1 MKVVFVLLLVI
12 VLHSSALNVSA
23 QVTYPAREET
33 TVDGVCLSNEQSQLV
48 REEIT
53 QDVHTIL
60 QDQVLP
66 TLVGYSCGGTT
77 GWHRVAFLNMSDSS
91 QQCPDSWQLIT
102 SPKRTCGRGTT
113 TAKSCDSVTFS
124 TNNTEYNQVCGR
136 AIGYQLG
143 HPESFRGYDTDS
155 STLEGQYVDGLSVT
169 HGPRW
174 SREHVW
180 TFAVGVTD
188 SPSSHTY
195 KCPCYGGPN
204 APPFIGNDY
213 FCESGTASISKVY
226 EGYTFFPDDPLWD
239 GQGCPAG
246 NDCCSFSNPPWFTKQ
261 LDNPTTDDIEVRLC
275 LYESIIIS
283 GEDVPVEL
291 IELYIK

>member
-1 MKVVFVLLLVI
+1 MKVQFVLLLVI
-12 VLHSSALNVSA
+12 VLHSSAPNVSA

-53 QDVHTIL
+53 QDTHTIL

-66 TLVGYSCGGTT
+66 TLDGYCGGTL
-77 GWHRVAFLNMSDSS
+77 GWHRVAFLNMTDTS

-124 TNNTEYNQVCGR
+124 TNNMEYNQVCGR

-143 HPESFRGYDTDS
+143 SPESFRGYHTGTDS
-155 STLEGQYVDGLSVT
+155 PTLEGQYVDGLSVT
-169 HGPRW
+169 HGPPG
-174 SREHVW
+174 SREHIW
-180 TFAVGVTD
+180 TFAAGVTG
-188 SPSSHTY
+188 SLSSNLVN
-195 KCPCYGGPN
+195 KCPCIGGPD
-204 APPFIGNDY
+204 APPFIANDY
-213 FCESGTASISKVY
+213 FCESGTADLSA
-226 EGYTFFPDDPLWD
+226 GGTTFHPDDPLWD

-246 NDCCSFSNPPWFTKQ
+246 NDCCSFSNPPWFTRQ
-261 LDNPTTDDIEVRLC
+261 LDNPTNDNIEVRLC
-275 LYESIIIS
+275 LFQDISI
-283 GEDVPVEL
+283 GNVPVEL